1 MKRPGLAATAPF
13 ALAIFLAACGSV
25 SGIDDLFQD
34 TSGAGGA
41 AATTAGQGGATGV
54 TTGGVGGDVASTA
67 VSSSSGTIATSGSTT
82 TGQTTTGPGS
92 TASSSTATA
101 SSTASSSSGGP
112 TSTVYCNNAPCAA
125 GEICCF
131 NTKQQNDH
139 CGQPDACGDG
149 FIELECN
156 GPEDCPGGGICC
168 ADVDY
173 TKNPPYKG
181 ISCKQSCNSPTQN
194 LIVCSDANP
203 ACPLG
208 SQCESSQVLGQ
219 GYKVCK

>member
-13 ALAIFLAACGSV
+13 ALSLSLAACGGV

-41 AATTAGQGGATGV
+41 TATTAGQGGASSV
-54 TTGGVGGDVASTA
+54 TTGGVGGAVASAT
-67 VSSSSGTIATSGSTT
+67 VSSSSGTTTGTTT

-92 TASSSTATA
+92 SSVSSS
-101 SSTASSSSGGP
+101 SSSSASSSSGGP
-112 TSTVYCNNAPCAA
+112 TNSVYCNNAPCAA

-131 NTKQQNDH
+131 NLKQQNDH

-149 FIELECN
+149 FIELGCN
-156 GPEDCPGGGICC
+156 DPEDCPGGVCC
-168 ADVDY
+168 ADVDLS
-173 TKNPPYKG
+173 KNPPYKG
-181 ISCKQSCNSPTQN
+181 ISCQQSCNSPTQN
-194 LIVCSDANP
+194 IIVCSDANP
-203 ACPLG
+203 TCPFG
-208 SQCESSQVLGQ
+208 KKCEASQYLGQ